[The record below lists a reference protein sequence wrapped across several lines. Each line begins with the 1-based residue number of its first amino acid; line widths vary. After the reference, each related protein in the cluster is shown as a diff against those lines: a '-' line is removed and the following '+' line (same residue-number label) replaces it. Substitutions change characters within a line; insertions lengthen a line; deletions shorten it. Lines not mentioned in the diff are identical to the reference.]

1 MLSSELPSP
10 AATAESTRRP
20 CACRHVSTRQQ
31 FQRART
37 AASRAHRATTHHPK
51 ASAQRKVS
59 CPRTARHR
67 TCKHLQGK
75 MCPCHAP
82 NASPSP
88 HVPPLHVA
96 AACMRERGSE
106 AAATD
111 RPIFLRHDSTGVH
124 WLDTRLARHTCVP
137 RAVVPKQDGSGSDS
151 CPCVSERA
159 NPGCAGGRGLCV
171 VSSRPRRAFGRGLRR
186 ARVRRSAPAA
196 PAAACT
202 SLAMRVCAHGQQ
214 CASLRRYRLAHWAT
228 DSGSAEHAF
237 FDSSNPTHYEDTLP
251 CLI

>member
-1 MLSSELPSP
+1 MPRTECIPLAACPAPTRRRRVHARAWLGGCRHGPTHLPS
-10 AATAESTRRP
+10 A
-20 CACRHVSTRQQ
+20 RQHGG
-31 FQRART
+31 A
-37 AASRAHRATTHHPK
+37 
-51 ASAQRKVS
+51 
-59 CPRTARHR
+59 
-67 TCKHLQGK
+67 
-75 MCPCHAP
+75 
-82 NASPSP
+82 
-88 HVPPLHVA
+88 
-96 AACMRERGSE
+96 
-106 AAATD
+106 
-111 RPIFLRHDSTGVH
+111 
-124 WLDTRLARHTCVP
+124 LARHTSGSTHVCP
-137 RAVVPKQDGSGSDS
+137 PCLPKQDGSGSDS